1 MSLAKEAAYLYVF
14 SKELLKLNKKLK
26 KLGRLA
32 DKHKVRHG
40 KARVHKK
47 EKHKIRHVL
56 TVRDIEELM
65 KKHNYALG
73 RLKTHYHRFAHYLKK
88 EHKI

>member
-1 MSLAKEAAYLYVF
+1 MSLTKEAAYLYLF

-32 DKHKVRHG
+32 EKHKVRHE
-40 KARVHKK
+40 KAQAHKK
-47 EKHKIRHVL
+47 EKHKVRHVL

-65 KKHNYALG
+65 KKHNYALE
-73 RLKTHYHRFAHYLKK
+73 RLKTHYHRFTHYLRK
-88 EHKI
+88 EHKT